1 MIAATSPTADL
12 LRLAV
17 HAGTNVAALVDAC
30 LSLLPADHSAV
41 IARPVL
47 QQRHDVTSAALLHF
61 GEEDGPAVQ
70 AAFGPATPARD
81 LARKVV
87 GTKRARAASTEDP
100 DVRLCAITIS
110 SFILKRAAI
119 LFCDSLCAGSQEC
132 GPAHFLLWCTF
143 CRQLKK
149 HGQTQLMNSLLAT
162 YENQMNCCTMIVLHS
177 LHAHQTAPL
186 LWPPAHTCTIAVCSC
201 LHCINSY
208 TSIIFSLRAG
218 LLEPVEGLS
227 KTGDSVPCI
236 IPLNRATVVIG
247 RGPQLPDHGIPLL
260 SSIAFEQRSK
270 TVVSRSVNASWLA
283 FKFGAHAGACR
294 PCFKSSLKR

>member
-162 YENQMNCCTMIVLHS
+162 YENLIRLACAMYLFLSAQPCCAPMRYQGSTRMQAFPYKKRHMRNSLALNINKEQM
-177 LHAHQTAPL
+177 
-186 LWPPAHTCTIAVCSC
+186 
-201 LHCINSY
+201 IN
-208 TSIIFSLRAG
+208 
-218 LLEPVEGLS
+218 
-227 KTGDSVPCI
+227 K
-236 IPLNRATVVIG
+236 
-247 RGPQLPDHGIPLL
+247 
-260 SSIAFEQRSK
+260 QR
-270 TVVSRSVNASWLA
+270 TLT
-283 FKFGAHAGACR
+283 
-294 PCFKSSLKR
+294 